1 MEETEMEKFTLVT
14 QEMAVK
20 IEGELNEKI
29 PQGFEDD
36 IDTLWDIVI
45 PHLPGWNSSN
55 EWSMYPCPG
64 EQGQPPDLR
73 IHVPS
78 TNLTLYHSPGYETWD
93 TQLDDIANN
102 EMATAE
108 IAEEE
113 GAWWEEMRDA
123 EIINPHQH
131 ENECSI
137 FMLATCRMAY
147 TPDRM
152 CAFFED
158 EPGSLII
165 QRPGESNDEFIHRA
179 ERYMI
184 EFED

>member
-20 IEGELNEKI
+20 L
-29 PQGFEDD
+29 
-36 IDTLWDIVI
+36 
-45 PHLPGWNSSN
+45 
-55 EWSMYPCPG
+55 
-64 EQGQPPDLR
+64 
-73 IHVPS
+73 
-78 TNLTLYHSPGYETWD
+78 
-93 TQLDDIANN
+93 
-102 EMATAE
+102 
-108 IAEEE
+108 EER
-113 GAWWEEMRDA
+113 AWWEDTRDV
-123 EIINPHQH
+123 EIVNPHQH

-184 EFED
+184 ELTED